1 MRLAFTIDVEAR
13 DHPCKTGNFRAMVD
27 ALGDAGAPATLFVQ
41 GGWVERRA
49 TDDEIMGLDAEGMV
63 VGLHGHTHR
72 PFTELTGDQIV
83 AELVA
88 AEAALADRG
97 IKPVRPLFRLPY
109 LDGNT
114 DAFVLQTI
122 AAQGWWHIDC
132 HAVAY
137 DWRSDL
143 CDDPDRVARN
153 VIDDVEDRR
162 RAGADSA
169 IVLFHSWP
177 DPTPEATRLV
187 LEYAHAHNDELVAV
201 TDLPR
206 RDWNAPVVLQT

>member
-13 DHPCKTGNFRAMVD
+13 DHPCENGNFRAMVD

-49 TDDEIMGLDAEGMV
+49 TDDEIMGLVAQGMV

-72 PFTELTGDQIV
+72 RFTELTGDEIA
-83 AELVA
+83 AELVS
-88 AEAALADRG
+88 AEAAVTDRG
-97 IKPVRPLFRLPY
+97 VKPVRPLFRLPY

-114 DAFVLQTI
+114 DAFVLQTV
-122 AAQGWWHIDC
+122 AAQGWWHVDC

-137 DWRSDL
+137 DWKAELRY
-143 CDDPDRVARN
+143 DPERVARN
-153 VIDDVEDRR
+153 VIDDVEGRR
-162 RAGADSA
+162 RAAADCA

-177 DPTPEATRLV
+177 DPTPEAIRMV
-187 LEYAHAHNDELVAV
+187 LAYAHAQNDELVAV
-201 TDLPR
+201 TDLRR
-206 RDWNAPVVLQT
+206 RDWNAPVVLR